1 MRPLTSRAMR
11 VASARATGPRRIRGG
26 SGLGDALYVRPVAD
40 YFARQSEAVQ
50 VLSFYPDVFLG
61 SGAQVLPFDRVAKV
75 DTIAHYAPGRRNP
88 DTTQWQEVCR
98 SAGIAEPLPFRF
110 GWRVQN
116 EALVHQVRA
125 RAAKRPIVLVHGGRE
140 PFGRMDQF
148 GIELLPDPRGFE
160 AALGALREC
169 FLVRIGRGKQFY
181 KIRSD
186 LDLYG
191 ETSVGDVLDLAWS
204 CEGIVAQCS
213 FAVPLAEAFDKP
225 LLALWAARGLASKQ
239 RYISGLT
246 PQKVL
251 QGERSRHVVDDW
263 PGEKIVEAARA
274 FREL

>member
-1 MRPLTSRAMR
+1 MK
-11 VASARATGPRRIRGG
+11 PRRIRGG
-26 SGLGDALYVRPVAD
+26 SGLGDSLYVRPVAD
-40 YFARQSEAVQ
+40 YFARRGEAVQ

-61 SGAQVLPFDRVAKV
+61 SGAEVVPFERTANV
-75 DTIAHYAPGRRNP
+75 DTMAHYAIGRRNP

-98 SAGIAEPLPFRF
+98 AARIDDSLPFRF

-116 EALVHQVRA
+116 EALVHRLRS

-160 AALGALREC
+160 VMLGALREC

-181 KIRSD
+181 KVRSD

-191 ETSVGDVLDLAWS
+191 ETSVRDVLDLAWS
-204 CEGIVAQCS
+204 CDGIVAQCS

-239 RYISGLT
+239 RYISNLT

-251 QGERSRHVVDDW
+251 QGARSRHVVDDW
-263 PGEKIVEAARA
+263 AEARIVEAARA